1 MNQSTVTQETSESPS
16 KSVARGCG
24 VGVFMGLADSV
35 PGISGGTV
43 ALVLGIYQRWITAI
57 GNIDRTFL
65 RHVRDRKFAAAARH
79 ADLVFLIGLACGIG
93 VGFIVG
99 VLTVAKLLESDMAR
113 QYLYSAFIGMV
124 VASLFI
130 VGRMIAKCPPIDTAK
145 NIILTAV
152 AAGLAAAVTFATP
165 STWSDAP
172 PYWFVF
178 LAASIAICAMVLP
191 GISGALLLLILGMY
205 KHLIDVAKETIHLE
219 NLGANFITIALFA
232 AGALLGLL
240 TFSKALKRMLENHA
254 AATLVALRGLMIGSI
269 VALWPFQ
276 KLDEK
281 SKEELGKTIYYR
293 YMPEQFDW
301 HWVGMIVTMLFAM
314 GLVWTVDAIA
324 RGKAK
329 QGKQT
334 ENADQ
339 TTKS

>member
-16 KSVARGCG
+16 KSVAQGCG

-43 ALVLGIYQRWITAI
+43 ALVLGIYQRWISAI

-65 RHVRDRKFAAAARH
+65 RYIRDRKFADAARH

-93 VGFIVG
+93 VGFVTG
-99 VLTVAKLLESDMAR
+99 VLTVAKLLESEMAR

-130 VGRMIAKCPPIDTAK
+130 VGRMIAKYSPIDSPKKIT
-145 NIILTAV
+145 LTVV
-152 AAGLAAAVTFATP
+152 AAGLAALITFATP
-165 STWSDAP
+165 STWSDSP

-178 LAASIAICAMVLP
+178 FAASIAICAMVLP

-205 KHLIDVAKETIHLE
+205 KHLIDVAKQTIHLE

-240 TFSKALKRMLENHA
+240 TFSKALKRMLKNHA
-254 AATLVALRGLMIGSI
+254 AATLVTLRGLMLGSI

-301 HWVGMIVTMLFAM
+301 HWIGMIVTMLFAI
-314 GLVWTVDAIA
+314 GLVWTVDALA
-324 RGKAK
+324 RGKVERVKHSA
-329 QGKQT
+329 QA
-334 ENADQ
+334 NP